1 MIDVADAGCAI
12 LTTGF
17 FGSIVPPM
25 LHRLSSML
33 LVACLIGLSG
43 IDLLADL
50 RRPAYNDALRSPAAQ
65 LPQFGQ
71 SQNLANDIIESAGR
85 PRSIFTSL
93 LDVSRAKADRDR
105 VLFFAKRRPLHKL
118 NRVYLI

>member
-1 MIDVADAGCAI
+1 MIDVDDARCAI

-17 FGSIVPPM
+17 FGSILPPM

-43 IDLLADL
+43 IDLLDDL
-50 RRPAYNDALRSPAAQ
+50 RRPAYSHALRSPAAQ
-65 LPQFGQ
+65 MPQFGQ

-85 PRSIFTSL
+85 PRPLFTSL
-93 LDVSRAKADRDR
+93 LDASRASADRDR
-105 VLFFAKRRPLHKL
+105 VLLSAKRRPLHKL
-118 NRVYLI
+118 NHVYLI